1 MFRYLSIARRRHPF
15 VRALPT
21 TPVQFVG
28 HDRSPDP
35 ALLLADDSG
44 AVERVPLDGRTSL
57 AYGLGDRYCAGALV
71 AHERDDDGES
81 DAGGDGVG
89 LRHRSCAAERAPYCL
104 DHTSTWACAR
114 CTGDCEMPLENCHR
128 EHVVYLAAFAPSTFK
143 VGVTKPERLETRL
156 QEQGADRAALLA
168 HYPDGRA
175 ARRREAALAD
185 RLPDRV
191 RIPAKVAGLAADVDM
206 AAWSA
211 LLDEFDVVETFV
223 FDYGFA
229 LAERPV
235 RETLAT
241 GTVVGVQGRLLVLEN
256 AGSTYAVDLRDLL
269 GHEVTEG
276 AADRD
281 IQSSLGKFG

>member
-1 MFRYLSIARRRHPF
+1 M
-15 VRALPT
+15 
-21 TPVQFVG
+21 QFVG
-28 HDRSPDP
+28 YDRSPDP
-35 ALLLADDSG
+35 ALLLADGG
-44 AVERVPLDGRTSL
+44 AVDRVPLDAGTTL
-57 AYGLGDRYCAGALV
+57 GYGLGDRHCAGALV
-71 AHERDDDGES
+71 SKERDGGDVSDDGAEDGTS
-81 DAGGDGVG
+81 DDTG
-89 LRHRSCAAERAPYCL
+89 LRHRSCVAERAPYCQ
-104 DHTSTWACAR
+104 DHTGTWACAR
-114 CTGDCEMPLENCHR
+114 CTGDCELPLENCHR

-143 VGVTKPERLETRL
+143 VGVTKPERLATRL

-191 RIPAKVAGLAADVDM
+191 RMPTKVAGLAAGVDM
-206 AAWSA
+206 SAWTG

-256 AGSTYAVDLRDLL
+256 AGSTYAVDLRDLQ

-276 AADRD
+276 PADRD
-281 IQSSLGKFG
+281 IQSSLGKFS

>member
-1 MFRYLSIARRRHPF
+1 
-15 VRALPT
+15 
-21 TPVQFVG
+21 VQFVG
-28 HDRSPDP
+28 YDRSPDS
-35 ALLLADDSG
+35 ALLLADG
-44 AVERVPLDGRTSL
+44 AVVERVPLDGGATL
-57 AYGLGDRYCAGALV
+57 GYGLGDRHCAGTV
-71 AHERDDDGES
+71 VTREPDEDGRDDGGDGAGDDGE
-81 DAGGDGVG
+81 G
-89 LRHRSCAAERAPYCL
+89 LRHRPCGAERAPYCQ

-128 EHVVYLAAFAPSTFK
+128 EHVIYLAAFAPSTFK

-168 HYPDGRA
+168 HSPDGRA

-185 RLPDRV
+185 RLPDRI
-191 RIPAKVAGLAADVDM
+191 RTPTKVAGLAADVDIE
-206 AAWSA
+206 AWTA
-211 LLDEFDVVETFV
+211 LLDEFDPSETFV

-241 GTVVGVQGRLLVLEN
+241 GSVVGVQGRLLVLEN